1 MQDFGAAMDN
11 TAKQLI
17 EWPEQDSSTPITL
30 VFTDMVGSSAAKRAS
45 TLGADAAARDEAFLD
60 VVQSRHLHVVRECLP
75 AYNGKEIM
83 TIATLSI
90 APQML

>member
-1 MQDFGAAMDN
+1 MDN

-45 TLGADAAARDEAFLD
+45 TLGADAAARDEPFSMWCSPAICTWSASAFPLTTARR
-60 VVQSRHLHVVRECLP
+60 S
-75 AYNGKEIM
+75 
-83 TIATLSI
+83 
-90 APQML
+90 